1 MVWAD
6 TGRYNSEYPYDPDA
20 AQVTNVP
27 GCTAF
32 NGDAAPE
39 VNLGDSCS
47 REGEFAYFAFECN
60 FEDDY
65 CQGQTGDNCTGDYF
79 ADGYIAVC
87 GSGLP
92 PVDPD
97 PKPDPEPDP
106 DPTDPLSECVSVERA
121 YENYADGFIETG
133 TGMYAGCEG
142 TVTLSINVKGYD
154 PYNLDPDGV
163 CDSDISGD
171 SIEAY
176 VEPPSDWIVNEQ
188 YMCDVEVD
196 FIFTRG
202 TETFTI
208 STEVRAEFSEACQV
222 DTGTNRC

>member
-1 MVWAD
+1 
-6 TGRYNSEYPYDPDA
+6 
-20 AQVTNVP
+20 
-27 GCTAF
+27 
-32 NGDAAPE
+32 
-39 VNLGDSCS
+39 
-47 REGEFAYFAFECN
+47 
-60 FEDDY
+60 
-65 CQGQTGDNCTGDYF
+65 
-79 ADGYIAVC
+79 
-87 GSGLP
+87 
-92 PVDPD
+92 
-97 PKPDPEPDP
+97 
-106 DPTDPLSECVSVERA
+106 
-121 YENYADGFIETG
+121 
-133 TGMYAGCEG
+133 
-142 TVTLSINVKGYD
+142 VKGYD